1 MWAQSSG
8 PIGAAM
14 PVPAL
19 WQLAQFSFNGRMSP
33 AWAPRTVE
41 QSQQL
46 LAAAG
51 FVGPFWSILGNR

>member
-1 MWAQSSG
+1 
-8 PIGAAM
+8 M

-19 WQLAQFSFNGRMSP
+19 WLLAQFWFNGRMSP

-41 QSQQL
+41 RSQQL

-51 FVGPFWSILGNR
+51 FVGPFWSISGDR